1 MSARIFL
8 DTNTLIYILEGREA
22 GAGITL
28 TELEREANRKGDI
41 TLALLEQNSIIL
53 GVQVFNELCNVVL
66 RRKFDWAKA
75 KELLFTL
82 EALSDEIVPLNLEVH
97 KNGLLLRNK
106 YQLQLFDLC
115 PSSQNAALIKCPL
128 KPNSFQT
135 PEPPPAT
142 RQESPPPYQWQ
153 YPYTHTTTPP

>member
-106 YQLQLFDLC
+106 YQLQLFDAMLLA
-115 PSSQNAALIKCPL
+115 AALAAKCTIIYSEDMQDGQ
-128 KPNSFQT
+128 KPVQKTKQSRANGHPS
-135 PEPPPAT
+135 
-142 RQESPPPYQWQ
+142 
-153 YPYTHTTTPP
+153 